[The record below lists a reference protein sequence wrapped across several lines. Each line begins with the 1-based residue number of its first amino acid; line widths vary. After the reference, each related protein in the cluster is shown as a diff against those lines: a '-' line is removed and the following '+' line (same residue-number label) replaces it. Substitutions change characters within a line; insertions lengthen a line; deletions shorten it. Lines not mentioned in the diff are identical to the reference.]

1 MELRIR
7 SVDERLL
14 KQLDILAKQKKFRNR
29 NELVLDILKKYC
41 SAGDTFFTQN
51 LPDTVRFALRETVQ
65 EEKEKESAMLSAVL
79 DIQKET
85 VQTLRELIAV
95 FGLDSSET
103 ANF

>member
-1 MELRIR
+1 MNIKINGIDNDIVR
-7 SVDERLL
+7 RL
-14 KQLDILAKQKKFRNR
+14 DALAKKKRLSRNQ
-29 NELVLDILKKYC
+29 LMIQVLTSYC
-41 SAGDTFFTQN
+41 VYGDTFFMKSI
-51 LPDTVRFALRETVQ
+51 PDTVRFSLRETVQ

-103 ANF
+103 TDF